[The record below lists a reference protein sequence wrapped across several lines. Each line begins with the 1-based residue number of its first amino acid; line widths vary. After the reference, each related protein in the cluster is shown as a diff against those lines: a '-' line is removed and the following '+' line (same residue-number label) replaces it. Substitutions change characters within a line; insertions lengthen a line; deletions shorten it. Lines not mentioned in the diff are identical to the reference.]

1 MNVLTSS
8 AKGAVLLTVVV
19 AVAAVLCSPGSAPAQ
34 DAQPIEQPLEPPPLI
49 ARPAAETVD
58 GTAEA
63 GLPANFLIE
72 FGDKNDWIQFKAGE
86 WLKGELK
93 WMRQRE
99 AEFKSKKLKLMTFKW
114 SDIVQLQARKIKTF
128 VFEGK
133 VVETGKA
140 MVTREEVIIET
151 PDGVKV
157 YPRDQLVSII
167 RGEPRERNYWSTRL
181 RAGLSGAAGNS
192 RNLSLNAFW
201 SLKREDQHV
210 RSLVSYEGTFGYA
223 SKEQTVNRNIGN
235 AEATVYVTRRLYIN
249 ALVAQFLNDRF
260 QNLRL
265 RATPSAG
272 VGVHLFDTRK
282 VEWNLD
288 GGPGY
293 QYTNLL
299 STAAGTNNPQ
309 HDGTIAVGSF
319 FKWKFLPD
327 NKIELEWR
335 STLVY
340 TQIGLTNHTGTA
352 RLKLKITSIFRFTT
366 EFTYLRTESPPQRED
381 GTAPKSNDYQ
391 LVVGV
396 LVRINE

>member
-1 MNVLTSS
+1 
-8 AKGAVLLTVVV
+8 LTVQKGKVKRAIATAIF
-19 AVAAVLCSPGSAPAQ
+19 AVSAAALYAPVGTSAQ
-34 DAQPIEQPLEPPPLI
+34 DAPPPEQPPEPPPLI
-49 ARPAAETVD
+49 ARPPAEIGDETGEV
-58 GTAEA
+58 
-63 GLPANFLIE
+63 GLPGGFFIE
-72 FGDKNDWIQFKAGE
+72 FGDNNDWIQFKAGE

-93 WMRQRE
+93 WMRQKE
-99 AEFKSKKLKLMTFKW
+99 AQFRSKKLKLMTFNWK
-114 SDIVQLQARKIKTF
+114 DIVQLQARKTKTF

-133 VVETGKA
+133 VVESGRA

-151 PDGVKV
+151 ANGVKV
-157 YPRDQLVSII
+157 YPRDQLVSIL
-167 RGEPRERNYWSTRL
+167 RGEPRERNYWSTRI

-201 SLKREDQHV
+201 SLMRADQRT
-210 RSLVSYEGTFGYA
+210 RSLVSYEGAFGYA
-223 SKEQTVNRNIGN
+223 AKEETVNRHIGD
-235 AEATVYVTRRLYIN
+235 AEMTVYVT
-249 ALVAQFLNDRF
+249 AQFLNDRF

-299 STAAGTNNPQ
+299 SAEAGTTNPQ
-309 HDGTIAVGSF
+309 HDGTVSLGSF
-319 FKWKFLPD
+319 FKWKFIPD

-335 STLVY
+335 SNLVY
-340 TQIGLTNHTGTA
+340 TQLGLTNHTGNA

-366 EFTYLRTESPPQRED
+366 EFTYLRTERPPPRED
-381 GTAPKSNDYQ
+381 GTRPKSDDYQ

>member
-210 RSLVSYEGTFGYA
+210 RYLVSYEGTFGYA

-335 STLVY
+335 SNLVY